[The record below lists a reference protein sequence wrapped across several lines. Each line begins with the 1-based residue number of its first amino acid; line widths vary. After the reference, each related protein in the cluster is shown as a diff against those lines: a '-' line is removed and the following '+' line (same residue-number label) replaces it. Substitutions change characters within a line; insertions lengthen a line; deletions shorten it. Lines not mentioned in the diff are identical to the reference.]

1 MSFQGRA
8 RLYRGGMSYEEDAP
22 VPHAAARSWT
32 PALILSLVAAGIILS
47 LSMGLRQSL
56 GLFVEPMVRGT
67 GITVATFGFAMAVQN
82 LAWGIG
88 QPFMGALCDRF
99 GGRLVVLIA
108 AALYGLGLYLA
119 AGGSH
124 VGLYLGGGL
133 LIGLAVAGTS
143 HGVLVG
149 IVSRLAS
156 PAVRA
161 TAVSIL
167 AATGSLGTFM
177 IAPAAQGMIDLWT
190 WQDAMIGLALLAAL
204 MAVATLLFRQGP
216 SPAPVA
222 AGSAQPVNAR
232 AAIGG
237 ALGNRSFIITTVA
250 FFACGF
256 QLIFIATHLPNFIGI
271 CGLPPIVGAQA
282 IALIGICN
290 AFGTLGAGYLCQ
302 RWGNRNVLALI
313 YLLRTAA
320 IAVFFVVPVSV
331 ETTLIFAAAM
341 GLLWL
346 SVVPPVSGLI
356 NGLFGPA
363 NFGALFGV
371 MFLSHQVGAFLGA
384 WLGGLSYEWS
394 GSYSTGWVS
403 LIAVGTIA
411 AVLQMTAGDEADRDG
426 PAGTTAGRAPA
437 AS

>member
-1 MSFQGRA
+1 LRNAKAG
-8 RLYRGGMSYEEDAP
+8 L
-22 VPHAAARSWT
+22 WT
-32 PALILSLVAAGIILS
+32 PALILSLVAAGAILS

-56 GLFVEPMVRGT
+56 GLYVEPMARGA

-88 QPFMGALCDRF
+88 QPFMGALCDRY
-99 GGRLVVLIA
+99 GGRLVVMAA
-108 AALYGLGLYLA
+108 AALYGTGLFLA
-119 AGGSH
+119 MTGSEW
-124 VGLYLGGGL
+124 GLFLGGGL
-133 LIGLAVAGTS
+133 LVGIAVAGTS

-149 IVSRLAS
+149 IVSRLAA
-156 PAVRA
+156 PAVRT

-167 AATGSLGTFM
+167 AAVGSLGTFV
-177 IAPAAQGMIDLWT
+177 IAPAAQAMIDGWS
-190 WQDAMIGLALLAAL
+190 WQFSMGGLALLAVSMA
-204 MAVATLLFRQGP
+204 AVALLFRGGK
-216 SPAPVA
+216 SAASISAAMAP
-222 AGSAQPVNAR
+222 QPVNAGR
-232 AAIGG
+232 AIAD
-237 ALGNRSFIITTVA
+237 ALANRTFVITTLA

-271 CGLPPIVGAQA
+271 CGLPPSVGAQA

-290 AFGTLGAGYLCQ
+290 AVGTLVAGYLSQ

-313 YLLRTAA
+313 YLLRTAS
-320 IAVFFVVPVSV
+320 IAVFFALPVSV
-331 ETTLIFAAAM
+331 ETTLVFAAAM
-341 GLLWL
+341 GFLWL

-394 GSYSTGWVS
+394 GSYSIGWMS
-403 LIAVGTIA
+403 LIAVGALA
-411 AVLQMTAGDEADRDG
+411 ALLQLTADDKERPL
-426 PAGTTAGRAPA
+426 PAQ
-437 AS
+437 

>member
-1 MSFQGRA
+1 MRNAKAG
-8 RLYRGGMSYEEDAP
+8 L
-22 VPHAAARSWT
+22 WT
-32 PALILSLVAAGIILS
+32 PALILSLVAAGAILS

-56 GLFVEPMVRGT
+56 GLYVEPMARGA

-88 QPFMGALCDRF
+88 QPFMGALCDRY
-99 GGRLVVLIA
+99 GGRLVVMAA
-108 AALYGLGLYLA
+108 AALYGTGLFLAMTGSELGLF
-119 AGGSH
+119 
-124 VGLYLGGGL
+124 LGGGL
-133 LIGLAVAGTS
+133 LVGIAVAGTS

-149 IVSRLAS
+149 IVSRLAA
-156 PAVRA
+156 PAVRT

-167 AATGSLGTFM
+167 AAVGSLGTFV
-177 IAPAAQGMIDLWT
+177 IAPAAQAMIDAWS
-190 WQDAMIGLALLAAL
+190 WQFSMGGLALLAAS
-204 MAVATLLFRQGP
+204 MTAVALLFRGGK
-216 SPAPVA
+216 SA
-222 AGSAQPVNAR
+222 ASISAAALSQPVNAR
-232 AAIGG
+232 RAIAD
-237 ALGNRSFIITTVA
+237 ALANRTFLITTLA

-271 CGLPPIVGAQA
+271 CGLPPSVGAQA

-290 AFGTLGAGYLCQ
+290 AVGTLVAGYLSQ

-313 YLLRTAA
+313 YLLRTAS
-320 IAVFFVVPVSV
+320 IAVFFALPVSV
-331 ETTLIFAAAM
+331 GTTLVFAAAM
-341 GLLWL
+341 GFLWL

-394 GSYSTGWVS
+394 GSYSIGWMS
-403 LIAVGTIA
+403 LIAVGALA
-411 AVLQMTAGDEADRDG
+411 ALLQLTADDKERPL
-426 PAGTTAGRAPA
+426 PAQ
-437 AS
+437 

>member
-1 MSFQGRA
+1 M
-8 RLYRGGMSYEEDAP
+8 P
-22 VPHAAARSWT
+22 NPHAGFWT
-32 PALILSLVAAGIILS
+32 PALILSLVAAGTILS

-56 GLFVEPMVRGT
+56 GLFMEPMVRGT

-99 GGRLVVLIA
+99 GGHLVVVIA
-108 AALYGLGLYLA
+108 SVLYCAGLYLTA
-119 AGGSH
+119 TGNH
-124 VGLYLGGGL
+124 IGLYLGGGL

-149 IVSRLAS
+149 IVSRLAA

-161 TAVSIL
+161 TAVSVL
-167 AATGSLGTFM
+167 AASGSLGTFI
-177 IAPAAQGMIDLWT
+177 IAPAAQTMIDGWS
-190 WQDAMIGLALLAAL
+190 WQMSLGGLALLAAS
-204 MAVATLLFRQGP
+204 MAAVTLLFRRGKAETPATAP
-216 SPAPVA
+216 SQQAD
-222 AGSAQPVNAR
+222 AR
-232 AAIGG
+232 RAIAE
-237 ALGNRSFIITTVA
+237 ALANRTFVITTVA

-256 QLIFIATHLPNFIGI
+256 QLIFIATHLPNFVGI
-271 CGLPPIVGAQA
+271 CGLPPSVGAQA

-290 AFGTLGAGYLCQ
+290 AVGTLVAGYLCQ

-313 YLLRTAA
+313 YLLRTVS
-320 IAVFFVVPVSV
+320 IAVFFSLPVSV
-331 ETTLIFAAAM
+331 ETTLVFAAAM
-341 GLLWL
+341 GFLWL

-384 WLGGLSYEWS
+384 WLGGLSYQWS
-394 GSYSTGWVS
+394 GSYSIGWIS
-403 LIAVGTIA
+403 LIVVGTLA
-411 AVLQMTAGDEADRDG
+411 ALLQLTANDEAPQG
-426 PAGTTAGRAPA
+426 LQAP
-437 AS
+437 